1 MSQARE
7 ITIDQPRDI
16 APATTHVLT
25 PLEMLS
31 SAIERGADPALLEK
45 LMALSERWE
54 ANQAR
59 KAFDTAMA
67 DAKANMGTVHKTT
80 KGNYG
85 MYADFASVARLVDP
99 VLSEHGLSYR
109 FKVNQNERGMQVT
122 CVVRHRDGHSEET
135 TLFSPVDTS
144 GSKNAVQQI
153 GSTQTY
159 LQRYTLMAAL
169 GLAASKDDDG
179 HSAGRKS
186 DSGDFFDAD
195 ALAEEGLT
203 IAIAEGVTAL
213 GIWWTKTLTEKERKA
228 IGPTKL
234 AKLKEIAMQPQKPAT
249 DTADFPGDK

>member
-1 MSQARE
+1 MSNAM
-7 ITIDQPRDI
+7 TIDHARDI
-16 APATTHVLT
+16 QPMPASHVLT
-25 PLEMLS
+25 PLEMLG

-45 LMALSERWE
+45 LMALSERYE
-54 ANQAR
+54 ATQAR
-59 KAFDTAMA
+59 KAFDAAMA
-67 DAKANMGTVHKTT
+67 DAKAHMGTVHKTT

-109 FKVNQNERGMQVT
+109 FKVNQNDKGMQVT

-135 TLFSPVDTS
+135 SLMSPVDTS

-179 HSAGRKS
+179 HGASPTA
-186 DSGDFFDAD
+186 SGPISPEQ
-195 ALAEEGLT
+195 AE
-203 IAIAEGVTAL
+203 
-213 GIWWTKTLTEKERKA
+213 TLRKA
-228 IGPTKL
+228 LHFNDRTEEQFCKFKRVERLEDIPARDFETSL
-234 AKLKEIAMQPQKPAT
+234 AAIKGAKK
-249 DTADFPGDK
+249 

>member
-1 MSQARE
+1 MSNAEIVQHMPRE
-7 ITIDQPRDI
+7 IAHSTPNH
-16 APATTHVLT
+16 AMT

-54 ANQAR
+54 SNQAR

-67 DAKANMGTVHKTT
+67 DAKAHMGTVHKTT

-85 MYADFASVARLVDP
+85 LYADFASVARLVDP

-109 FKVNQNERGMQVT
+109 FKVNQNPQGMAVT

-179 HSAGRKS
+179 QGASRTLSTGENI
-186 DSGDFFDAD
+186 DAD
-195 ALAEEGLT
+195 QVATLRRLLASISTPEERFLKFIKVDALENIAADRFLDACKILT
-203 IAIAEGVTAL
+203 DKGA
-213 GIWWTKTLTEKERKA
+213 KA
-228 IGPTKL
+228 
-234 AKLKEIAMQPQKPAT
+234 
-249 DTADFPGDK
+249 

>member
-1 MSQARE
+1 MAAKQEIIEHMPQA
-7 ITIDQPRDI
+7 I
-16 APATTHVLT
+16 APANALT
-25 PLEMLS
+25 PMEMLGN
-31 SAIERGADPALLEK
+31 AIERGADPALLEK

-59 KAFDTAMA
+59 KAFDAAMA
-67 DAKANMGTVHKTT
+67 EAKAHMGVVQKTT

-85 MYADFASVARLVDP
+85 LYADFASVARLVDP

-109 FKVNQNERGMQVT
+109 FKVNQNDKGMQVT
-122 CVVRHRDGHSEET
+122 CVVRHRDGHAEET

-179 HSAGRKS
+179 QGATKIGATISAEQADKLREALRFIDGNEARFCKFMKVEAIE
-186 DSGDFFDAD
+186 DIPARDFDRAMN
-195 ALAEEGLT
+195 
-203 IAIAEGVTAL
+203 AIKG
-213 GIWWTKTLTEKERKA
+213 
-228 IGPTKL
+228 
-234 AKLKEIAMQPQKPAT
+234 AK
-249 DTADFPGDK
+249 